1 MTRAVVRVKAII
13 ATGLMTLAAA
23 GCSTSHLVA
32 GRPTAANPGTPVAL
46 PQVELLPHFFAEPD
60 PMHVLKRGSLQPPSS
75 TNGLIRGHPGIHQPA
90 AGSGHF
96 RRGCFPQPVN
106 LSAPS
111 GGRGRLLAPCACS
124 RPIRRWRSCTA
135 RSSCMPGHGVGVA
148 QLGACTHQSPGG
160 WAVFLTKDQLMLL
173 RNPMPS

>member
-46 PQVELLPHFFAEPD
+46 PQAELLPHFFAEPD
-60 PMHVLKRGSLQPPSS
+60 PMHVLKEGLYS
-75 TNGLIRGHPGIHQPA
+75 LIRQPMASSVVIQGYTSQLLGPGISGEGSSHSQSTYPRRREGAGVSQRRVLVLGPFDGGALVQRDQAVCPA
-90 AGSGHF
+90 ME
-96 RRGCFPQPVN
+96 
-106 LSAPS
+106 
-111 GGRGRLLAPCACS
+111 LAS
-124 RPIRRWRSCTA
+124 RSLER
-135 RSSCMPGHGVGVA
+135 A
-148 QLGACTHQSPGG
+148 QHQSPGG